1 MGAKG
6 KKVTDRKD
14 DQTENG
20 STLTEKQAE
29 RIRQSIELMAKTVPM
44 KIDELLPYQR
54 NQKDH
59 QESQVRNLANSLR
72 RFGWV
77 QPVVVD
83 EDNVIVIGHGR
94 VLGAK
99 LLGLTEAPVV
109 RTVDLSEDEI
119 RELRIIDNKLNESE
133 WNEYLQQ
140 DVEELTFEG
149 FDLDFEKFLTGG
161 GIAEQDVQEDGY
173 TGEPPA
179 EPVAQRGDIFQLGRH
194 RLMCGDSTDP
204 LDVDKLMGGQRADV
218 SITSPPYGE
227 SKSAKLRDH
236 YERGKKKRES
246 LYETHEDDITGWLD
260 LLNGAFTNM
269 RAHST
274 GQFLNIQMLADN
286 KTDLISWLDAY
297 KDTFVDVIIWDKL
310 KAAPQMQS
318 NVLNNQ
324 FEFVFVFCEE
334 NHTRAIPFGD
344 FHGNTNNVIQLS
356 VGQNEFAD
364 VHRAVYPVEFPA
376 TILRIAS
383 KAESVLDLFG
393 GTGTTMIAA
402 EQLGRSCYMME
413 IDPRYVDLII
423 DRWQTFTG
431 QQAVKI
437 S

>member
-1 MGAKG
+1 
-6 KKVTDRKD
+6 
-14 DQTENG
+14 
-20 STLTEKQAE
+20 
-29 RIRQSIELMAKTVPM
+29 
-44 KIDELLPYQR
+44 
-54 NQKDH
+54 
-59 QESQVRNLANSLR
+59 
-72 RFGWV
+72 
-77 QPVVVD
+77 
-83 EDNVIVIGHGR
+83 
-94 VLGAK
+94 
-99 LLGLTEAPVV
+99 
-109 RTVDLSEDEI
+109 
-119 RELRIIDNKLNESE
+119 
-133 WNEYLQQ
+133 
-140 DVEELTFEG
+140 
-149 FDLDFEKFLTGG
+149 
-161 GIAEQDVQEDGY
+161 
-173 TGEPPA
+173 
-179 EPVAQRGDIFQLGRH
+179 
-194 RLMCGDSTDP
+194 MCGDSTDP

-334 NHTRAIPFGD
+334 NHTRAIPFGG

>member
-1 MGAKG
+1 MAKKKAEESRGDASGGAPAG
-6 KKVTDRKD
+6 
-14 DQTENG
+14 
-20 STLTEKQAE
+20 LTEKQAE
-29 RIRQSIELMAKTVPM
+29 RIRKSIELMAKTVPM

-59 QESQVRNLANSLR
+59 PESQVRNLANSLQ

-77 QPVVVD
+77 QPVVID
-83 EDNVIVIGHGR
+83 ERNMIVIGHGR

-99 LLGLTEAPVV
+99 MLGLTEAPVV
-109 RTVDLSEDEI
+109 RTVDLTEDEI

-133 WNEYLQQ
+133 WNEFLDQ
-140 DVEELTFEG
+140 DVRELTFEG

-161 GIAEQDVQEDGY
+161 GTTEEDVQEDGF

-179 EPVAQRGDIFQLGRH
+179 NPVAQRGDVYQLGRH
-194 RLMCGDSTDP
+194 RLMCGDGTDP
-204 LDVDKLMGGQRADV
+204 LDVDKLMDGKQADV
-218 SITSPPYGE
+218 AITSPPYRE

-286 KTDLISWLDAY
+286 KTDLISWLEAY
-297 KDTFVDVIIWDKL
+297 KDAFVDVIIWDKL

-383 KAESVLDLFG
+383 KAESVMDLFG

-423 DRWQTFTG
+423 DRWEKFTG
-431 QQAVKI
+431 GKAVKV

>member
-6 KKVTDRKD
+6 KKVTDWKD

-59 QESQVRNLANSLR
+59 PESQVRNLANSLR

-77 QPVVVD
+77 QPVVID
-83 EDNVIVIGHGR
+83 ENNVIVIGHGR

-179 EPVAQRGDIFQLGRH
+179 EPVAQRGDIFQLGRN